1 MVCSSDLTELFP
13 SCIQTF
19 LNKNS
24 FLALVSTCIRFWVR
38 LLVMLIS
45 VSFNFFLF
53 LNTLLLM
60 LYIANLTMI
69 GLDCLPFLSFSIHW
83 LQSIWTS
90 LCTQW
95 LWSISTSVSFSCK
108 SSFKVSI
115 TTMLVFSFSLY
126 FTPCTKMQFLLEYC
140 SWLPIT
146 HYKSLLLFI
155 QLFCLFFQF
164 FDCLFVSLPNL
175 SDFSL

>member
-155 QLFCLFFQF
+155 QLFCLFFR
-164 FDCLFVSLPNL
+164 LIY
-175 SDFSL
+175 